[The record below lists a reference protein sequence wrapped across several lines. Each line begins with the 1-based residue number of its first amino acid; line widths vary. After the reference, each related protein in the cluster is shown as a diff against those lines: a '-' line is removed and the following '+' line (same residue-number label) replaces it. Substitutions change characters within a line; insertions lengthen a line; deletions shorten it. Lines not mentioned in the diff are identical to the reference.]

1 MQNQNKFQRFSHMSK
16 SSALFIILGSLI
28 VIVSCSGKSGDYTPP
43 KPLPTDQPGSPVET
57 GSTKEAL
64 PELPLPENGYGK
76 FFFKKSK
83 TSSRLK
89 FVPPIGTQDNMI
101 VKLEDWDTGKA
112 VCWFFVREGKAVET
126 PIPEGSY
133 RFKIATGKKWYGEQ
147 HLFGREA
154 TYSSISNNVKIPAR
168 TIYTLN
174 LTPSVSGT
182 LRDETIDA
190 ADF

>member
-1 MQNQNKFQRFSHMSK
+1 M
-16 SSALFIILGSLI
+16 
-28 VIVSCSGKSGDYTPP
+28 VIVNCSRNSGNYTPP
-43 KPLPTDQPGSPVET
+43 KPLPTEQPGSPTET
-57 GSTKEAL
+57 GPAEETL

-76 FFFKKSK
+76 FFFKKSRAGSK
-83 TSSRLK
+83 LK
-89 FVPPIGTQDNMI
+89 FVPQTGAQDNMI
-101 VKLEDWDTGKA
+101 VKLEDWDTGKV

-133 RFKIATGKKWYGEQ
+133 RFKIATGKKWYGEK

-154 TYSSISNNVKIPAR
+154 TYSSISNNVKIPSR

-174 LTPSVSGT
+174 LTPSVTGT
-182 LRDETIDA
+182 LQDKTIEA